1 MQIHSEIVSM
11 HFSALVTRALLTAD
25 RLFWLLH
32 LLPPAKRFEFQVSS
46 FGQAQITHSSDR
58 RSSKEIHCFE
68 RLCRN
73 LKLET

>member
-58 RSSKEIHCFE
+58 RSTDALPMRFIALNGFA
-68 RLCRN
+68 
-73 LKLET
+73 ET